1 MCESFESKPMREAH
15 LRYFLAAALVVV
27 AGYGVYSAAPQQA
40 GESPAESA
48 ATTPTATPPGTATTA
63 PPEQL
68 APGLTDEGVVD
79 SWALSHAHANVLL
92 NASFSVSSVE
102 TRWTSDGS
110 RRVVATGTTRVAEG
124 GTPLYFAREVAGDDP
139 GPTVIDADIELWR
152 TENVS
157 YTRFVSEN
165 GTSYRESTSTQDI
178 LSEPATAWDGIY
190 TLFVGVNTTT
200 VERVERNA
208 TTLYRVV
215 STSQPRPGLSTRER
229 SNYSLSALI
238 DPSGLVHR
246 YRVTYDA
253 HEDGRTLHVTRT
265 WRLSGVGSTTVEQ
278 PGWLDEARNATAS
291 SGR

>member
-15 LRYFLAAALVVV
+15 LRYLLAAALVVV

-48 ATTPTATPPGTATTA
+48 ATPTATPPGTATTA

-102 TRWTSDGS
+102 TRWASDGS
-110 RRVVATGTTRVAEG
+110 HRSRSAGYVQVTEG
-124 GTPLYFAREVAGDDP
+124 GTPLYFARDISGDDR
-139 GPTVIDADIELWR
+139 GPSELDADVELWR
-152 TENVS
+152 EENVS
-157 YTRFVSEN
+157 YARFVSEN
-165 GTSYRESTSTQDI
+165 GTSYRESTPTQDI
-178 LSEPATAWDGIY
+178 LSGPITGWDAIY
-190 TLFVGVNTTT
+190 TLFTGTNTTT

-253 HEDGRTLHVTRT
+253 HEDGRTLHVART
-265 WRLSGVGSTTVEQ
+265 WRLSSVGSTTVEQ
-278 PGWLDEARNATAS
+278 PGWLDEARNATAERE
-291 SGR
+291 G